1 MGTLN
6 IDRYHAAMGDASYKD
21 VTRLHDKLL
30 SDGQATFYVTQRKLP
45 FAPCLGHE
53 RLVRLLVDSQIDR
66 PRLRF
71 LEQDRAGLKL
81 FAKAIEDM
89 YFVGVI
95 RTVRPGTIIFAQ
107 QPFADISGAFGL
119 TQAQE
124 IKFEHAFDLPM
135 TTAST
140 AMQFRMA
147 AGDKRWLSDFSLRRN
162 GDIERAVDIATYAF
176 IGGFNDTSNME
187 AAHRLDIPAVG
198 TEAHY
203 WQQAYIEYMYEPE
216 IEPRT
221 GKPKHFEQV
230 AFERWLDANPNGTT
244 LLLDTI
250 DVYMGAVHATMAAT
264 SSDARRRAFKGFRV
278 DSGDLAELGRWCLR
292 FFEANGLH
300 GLRPNLTGDLD
311 VEKVRAIVKEFPEAA
326 GFGIGTKLSSEV
338 PAVAGV
344 IFKQSLIEGHPTLKA
359 SNSIEKTT
367 LPGRLQVFRG
377 IDDQGHYVG
386 DVTGLDEEEIQ
397 IPGATQV
404 ERLLLPFWENGQH
417 SAIPSIE
424 KQKAFVEDQRRRFA
438 DINNYPHTL
447 SGTLKV
453 LRDDLTAQMRADKSG
468 WEEVLKVP
476 DTGFDKPRQ
485 AMVTGLNRREC
496 DHAGQSLRRP
506 KAKA

>member
-21 VTRLHDKLL
+21 ETRLHKKLL
-30 SDGQATFYVTQRKLP
+30 SDTSATFYCTQRKLP
-45 FAPCLGHE
+45 FAPCLGHA
-53 RLVRLLVDSQIDR
+53 RLVRLLVDSQMDR

-71 LEQDRAGLKL
+71 LEQDRAGLQR
-81 FAKAIEDM
+81 FAKAIEDIQ
-89 YFVGVI
+89 FVGAI
-95 RTVRPGTIIFAQ
+95 RAVRPGTIVFAQ
-107 QPFADISGAFGL
+107 QPFADITGAFGL

-147 AGDKRWLSDFSLRRN
+147 AGDGRWLSDFSLRRN
-162 GDIERAVDIATYAF
+162 GDIERAVDIAVYAF

-203 WQQAYIEYMYEPE
+203 WQQSYIEFMYEPE

-230 AFERWLDANPNGTT
+230 AFERWLDANPKGTT

-250 DVYMGAVHATMAAT
+250 DVYMGAVHAAMAAT

-278 DSGDLAELGRWCLR
+278 DSGDLAELGEWCLR

-311 VEKVRAIVKEFPEAA
+311 VERVRSIVKSFPEVA

-338 PAVAGV
+338 RNVAGV
-344 IFKQSLIEGHPTLKA
+344 IFKQCLIEDKPTLKA
-359 SNSIEKTT
+359 SNSLDKTT
-367 LPGRLQVFRG
+367 LPGRLQLFRG
-377 IDDQGHYVG
+377 VDARGNYVG
-386 DVTGLDEEEIQ
+386 DVTGLDDEEID
-397 IPGATQV
+397 IPGAV
-404 ERLLLPFWENGQH
+404 RVDRLLVPFWENGQH
-417 SAIPSIE
+417 EPIPSIE
-424 KQKAFVEDQRRRFA
+424 KQKSFVAEQRQRFA
-438 DINNYPHTL
+438 DINGYPCEL
-447 SGTLKV
+447 SAKLQS
-453 LRDDLTAQMRADKSG
+453 LRDDLTAQMRADVSG
-468 WEEVLKVP
+468 WESVLKMPEDSAEKILDVDERMP
-476 DTGFDKPRQ
+476 G
-485 AMVTGLNRREC
+485 
-496 DHAGQSLRRP
+496 
-506 KAKA
+506 

>member
-1 MGTLN
+1 
-6 IDRYHAAMGDASYKD
+6 MGDASFKD
-21 VTRLHDKLL
+21 VARLHDERL
-30 SDGQATFYVTQRKLP
+30 SDAEATFYVTQRKLP

-53 RLVRLLVDSQIDR
+53 RLVRLLIDSQIDR

-71 LEQDRAGLKL
+71 LEQDRGGLQL
-81 FAKAIEDM
+81 FAKAIEDIQ
-89 YFVGVI
+89 FVGKV
-95 RTVRPGTIIFAQ
+95 RAVRPGTIVFAQ
-107 QPFADISGAFGL
+107 EPFADISGAFGL

-147 AGDKRWLSDFSLRRN
+147 AGDGRWLSDFSLRRN

-203 WQQAYIEYMYEPE
+203 WQQAYIEYLERPE

-221 GKPKHFEQV
+221 GQPKHFEQV

-250 DVYMGAVHATMAAT
+250 DVYLGAVHAAMAAT
-264 SSDARRRAFKGFRV
+264 STEARRRAFKGFRV
-278 DSGDLAELGRWCLR
+278 DSGDLAELGQWCLR

-311 VEKVRAIVKEFPEAA
+311 VAKVRRIVAGFPEVA

-344 IFKQSLIEGHPTLKA
+344 IFKQCLMKNQPTLKA
-359 SNSIEKTT
+359 SNSKDKIT

-377 IDDQGHYVG
+377 SDTKGDYVA
-386 DVTGLDEEEIQ
+386 DVIGLEDETIEIA
-397 IPGATQV
+397 GAAKV
-404 ERLLLPFWENGQH
+404 ERLLVPFWENGQH
-417 SAIPSIE
+417 AAIPSIV
-424 KQKAFVEDQRRRFA
+424 KQKAFVEDQRKHFR
-438 DINNYPHTL
+438 DINNYPTML
-447 SGTLKV
+447 SERLEQ
-453 LRDDLTAQMRADKSG
+453 LRDDLTEQMHKDSSG
-468 WEEVLKVP
+468 WETILKVP
-476 DTGFDKPRQ
+476 ETVETKG
-485 AMVTGLNRREC
+485 
-496 DHAGQSLRRP
+496 
-506 KAKA
+506 

>member
-21 VTRLHDKLL
+21 ATRVHDKPL
-30 SDGQATFYVTQRKLP
+30 SEAPATFYCTQRKLP

-53 RLVRLLVDSQIDR
+53 RLVRLLIDSQIDR

-71 LEQDRAGLKL
+71 LEQDRGGLQR
-81 FAKAIEDM
+81 FAKAIEDIQ
-89 YFVGVI
+89 FAGLV
-95 RTVRPGTIIFAQ
+95 RAVRPGTIMFPH
-107 QPFADISGAFGL
+107 QPFADITGRFGL

-147 AGDKRWLSDFSLRRN
+147 AGNRWLSDFSLRRN
-162 GDIERAVDIATYAF
+162 GDIERAVDIAVYAF

-203 WQQAYIEYMYEPE
+203 WQQAYLAYMYDPE

-221 GKPKHFEQV
+221 GQPKHFEQV

-250 DVYMGAVHATMAAT
+250 DVYMGAVHAAMAAT
-264 SSDARRRAFKGFRV
+264 STEARRKAFKGFRV
-278 DSGDLAELGRWCLR
+278 DSGDLADLGRWCLH

-311 VEKVRAIVKEFPEAA
+311 VEKVRHIVREFPEVA

-338 PAVAGV
+338 RNVAGV
-344 IFKQSLIEGHPTLKA
+344 IFKQCLIDGRPTLKA
-359 SNSIEKTT
+359 SNSPDKTT
-367 LPGRLQVFRG
+367 LPGFLQVFRG
-377 IDDQGHYVG
+377 IDAAGNYVA
-386 DVTGLDEEEIQ
+386 DVTGLENEEIE
-397 IPGATQV
+397 IPGAARV
-404 ERLLLPFWENGQH
+404 ERQLLPFWENGQH
-417 SAIPSIE
+417 AAIPSIE
-424 KQKAFVEDQRRRFA
+424 KQKAFVKDQMARFG
-438 DINNYPHTL
+438 DLHNYPHTL
-447 SGTLKV
+447 SERLQK
-453 LRDDLTAQMRADKSG
+453 LRDDLTAQMRADGSG
-468 WEEVLKVP
+468 WQSVLRLPEEMPEEVP
-476 DTGFDKPRQ
+476 QT
-485 AMVTGLNRREC
+485 
-496 DHAGQSLRRP
+496 
-506 KAKA
+506 

>member
-6 IDRYHAAMGDASYKD
+6 IDRYHAAMGDASFKD
-21 VTRLHDKLL
+21 VARLHNERL
-30 SDGQATFYVTQRKLP
+30 SDAEATFYVTQRKLP

-71 LEQDRAGLKL
+71 LEQDRGGLHN
-81 FAKAIEDM
+81 FAKAIEDIQ
-89 YFVGVI
+89 FVGAI
-95 RTVRPGTIIFAQ
+95 RAVRPGTIVFAHE
-107 QPFADISGAFGL
+107 PFADIRGAFGL

-147 AGDKRWLSDFSLRRN
+147 AGDHRWLSDFSLRRN
-162 GDIERAVDIATYAF
+162 GDIERAVDIAVYAF

-203 WQQAYIEYMYEPE
+203 WQQAYIEYMDHPE

-250 DVYMGAVHATMAAT
+250 DVYMGAVHAAMAAT
-264 SSDARRRAFKGFRV
+264 STESRRRAFKGFRV
-278 DSGDLAELGRWCLR
+278 DSGDLAELGQWCLR
-292 FFEANGLH
+292 FFEANGLS

-311 VEKVRAIVKEFPEAA
+311 VAKVQRIVNEFPQVA

-344 IFKQSLIEGHPTLKA
+344 IFKQCLMKERPTLKA
-359 SNSIEKTT
+359 SNSEEKIT
-367 LPGRLQVFRG
+367 LPGKLQLFRG
-377 IDDQGHYVG
+377 SDQRGNYVA
-386 DVTGLDEEEIQ
+386 DVIGLDDEDVK
-397 IPGATQV
+397 IPGAAKV
-404 ERLLLPFWENGQH
+404 ERLLVQFWENGQH

-424 KQKAFVEDQRRRFA
+424 KQKVFVEEQRKRFP
-438 DINNYPHTL
+438 DLNNYPHEL
-447 SGTLKV
+447 SEKLKR
-453 LRDDLTAQMRADKSG
+453 LRDELVTRMKIDDSG
-468 WEEVLKVP
+468 WERILEQP
-476 DTGFDKPRQ
+476 
-485 AMVTGLNRREC
+485 NY
-496 DHAGQSLRRP
+496 
-506 KAKA
+506 